1 MAEAGNMLLSEVM
14 LWLMYIALAV
24 AVMAVVVTE
33 IRYVFTQKKG
43 RS

>member
-1 MAEAGNMLLSEVM
+1 MAEAGNMMLSEVM
-14 LWLMYIALAV
+14 LWLMYIALAIAVV
-24 AVMAVVVTE
+24 AVIVSE